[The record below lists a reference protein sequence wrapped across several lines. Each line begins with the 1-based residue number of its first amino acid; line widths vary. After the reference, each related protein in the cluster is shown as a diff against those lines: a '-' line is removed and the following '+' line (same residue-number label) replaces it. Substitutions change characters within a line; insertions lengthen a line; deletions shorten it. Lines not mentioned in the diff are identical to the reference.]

1 VCGFGLQYAAY
12 ARNRDS
18 RKSSALSTNLGK
30 YLPCLLFGLDLEME
44 VNEDRFLSRLQLLV
58 EGVRDQCWASS
69 LQAPVIIVAGAADA
83 DSPYHKSHAL
93 HIWLLGM
100 ELHDSI
106 LAIHANKVVF
116 LASNKKADI
125 VRNLSGAA
133 AKKGLT
139 LEVLNRT
146 KADNDAANFAAL
158 LEDILASGCPVGT
171 LKKAKEQGDFS
182 AAFMNALSES
192 KIEQVDVSEKI
203 SQCISVKDEE
213 EVALITTAGKGCS
226 HVMKRLFKRIVKVTE
241 DSTKVSHLKLSEEF
255 GGLLPDISAKVA
267 SGEKGD
273 YEEAYMPIIQ
283 SGEQM
288 NVRISA
294 QCDEKPLF
302 LATSAK
308 HSGIIFSS
316 IGVRYQ
322 TFCANMARTFLVN
335 PTESQKRY
343 YTALE
348 ASLAAGI
355 ASCIVNN
362 TFGQVFDAI
371 VGVLSQTKDDSGNAL
386 DAAMFKIVGFGIGY
400 ELREA
405 PLLIQKDA
413 SFQLKQGCT
422 IALYIGLENLVSKD
436 VVKGLSTCS
445 MQIGDTL
452 VVGSSSPTVVT
463 RDAMDTKISSVE
475 IVFDDEESEEDTKV
489 RESKKPKRE
498 AVESVAA
505 VSDRRSKV
513 GRGTEDNTKH
523 KLKIEQDQLL
533 IQKNRIAERTGQLSG
548 EGKKSHKTKASEA
561 AETFVSYKS
570 SDVVPRSADANRIH
584 ADLDNSTV
592 IFPVLGT
599 SVVIHASNIKGAVK
613 DKSAN
618 VVRAQFNLPTNIPGT
633 TAFIK
638 ELSYRFPDATS
649 ATASLKKITDLKR
662 KFTSQ
667 IQEKKDLES
676 LTEQAAV
683 RILRGSVRPHALRGI
698 RYWPTIGRKVKQKG
712 DLELHENGLKFICQA
727 TRTEFEFVFSNV
739 QYAFFQKAG
748 RSYREV
754 CTFKWLMLRA

>member
-1 VCGFGLQYAAY
+1 
-12 ARNRDS
+12 
-18 RKSSALSTNLGK
+18 
-30 YLPCLLFGLDLEME
+30 ME
-44 VNEDRFLSRLQLLV
+44 VNEDRFLSRLALLV
-58 EGVRDQCWASS
+58 EAVHDHSWASS
-69 LQAPVIIVAGAADA
+69 SKAPIIIVAGAADA

-93 HIWLLGM
+93 HIWLFGL

-106 LAIHANKVVF
+106 LVIHPDRVVF

-125 VRNLSGAA
+125 VRNACAAA

-158 LEDILASGCPVGT
+158 LDPIRASGCPVGA

-182 AAFMNALSES
+182 ASFMKALSECQL
-192 KIEQVDVSEKI
+192 EQVDASEKI
-203 SQCISVKDEE
+203 SQCLSVKDEE
-213 EVALITTAGKGCS
+213 EILLISTAGKGCS
-226 HVMKRLFKRIVKVTE
+226 HVMKRLFRRIVKISE
-241 DSTKVSHLKLSEEF
+241 DSTKITHQKLSEEF
-255 GGLLPDISAKVA
+255 GALLPEISFKVA
-267 SGEKGD
+267 GGDKAD
-273 YEEAYMPIIQ
+273 YEEAYLPIIQ

-294 QCDEKPLF
+294 ECDEKPVF
-302 LATSAK
+302 LATNAK
-308 HSGIIFSS
+308 HSGVIFSS
-316 IGVRYQ
+316 VGVRYQ
-322 TFCANMARTFLVN
+322 TFCANMSRTFLVN
-335 PTESQKRY
+335 PTESQKRC

-348 ASLAAGI
+348 ASLAAGV
-355 ASCIVNN
+355 AACVANA
-362 TFGQVFDAI
+362 TLGHVFDAI
-371 VGVLSQTKDDSGNAL
+371 VAVLSQTKDDAGNSL
-386 DAAMFKIVGFGIGY
+386 DTTMFKIVGFGIGY

-413 SFQLKQGCT
+413 SFTLKQGCT

-436 VVKGLSTCS
+436 VIKGLSTCS
-445 MQIGDTL
+445 MQIGDTV
-452 VVGSSSPTVVT
+452 VVGAAAPTVVT
-463 RDAMDTKISSVE
+463 RDAMDTKLSSV
-475 IVFDDEESEEDTKV
+475 VLAFNDEESEDDAKV
-489 RESKKPKRE
+489 KESKKPKRE
-498 AVESVAA
+498 AVESASA
-505 VSDRRSKV
+505 VSDRRAKV

-523 KLKIEQDQLL
+523 KVKIEQDQLI
-533 IQKNRIAERTGQLSG
+533 IQKNRIAERTGNIKG
-548 EGKKSHKTKASEA
+548 DGKKTHKTKALEASEA
-561 AETFVSYKS
+561 FVSYKS
-570 SDVVPRSADANRIH
+570 SDAVPRSADANKIH

-599 SVVIHASNIKGAVK
+599 SVVVHASNIKGAIK
-613 DKSAN
+613 DKTAN
-618 VVRAQFNLPTNIPGT
+618 VVRAQFSLPTNIPGT

-649 ATASLKKITDLKR
+649 ATASLKKITDVKR
-662 KFTSQ
+662 KFTMQ
-667 IQEKKDLES
+667 LQEKKDLES

-748 RSYREV
+748 RNYKEV
-754 CTFKWLMLRA
+754 PAAASTRWPCLCIVLLGFDYVTSPLHSSGLVTLPLEA

>member
-1 VCGFGLQYAAY
+1 VCRAQQQSSCAAIENET
-12 ARNRDS
+12 RVS
-18 RKSSALSTNLGK
+18 RGNHLSGEESVSK
-30 YLPCLLFGLDLEME
+30 VCCCAVKME
-44 VNEDRFLSRLQLLV
+44 VNEDRFVLRLGLLAD
-58 EGVRDQCWASS
+58 GVREQAWASTNT
-69 LQAPVIIVAGAADA
+69 APVIIVAGAADT

-93 HIWLLGM
+93 HIWLFGC

-106 LAIHANKVVF
+106 LAIYADKVVF

-125 VRNLSGAA
+125 VRNLCNAA
-133 AKKGLT
+133 AKKGLV

-146 KADNDAANFAAL
+146 KADNDASNFATL
-158 LEDILASGCPVGT
+158 LDPVRASGGPVGT

-182 AAFMNALSES
+182 AAFMNTLSES
-192 KIEQVDVSEKI
+192 QIDQVDISEKI
-203 SQCISVKDEE
+203 AQCISAKDDE
-213 EVALITTAGKGCS
+213 EVALVSTAGKGCS
-226 HVMKRLFKRIVKVTE
+226 HVMKRLFRRIVKVTE
-241 DSTKVSHLKLSEEF
+241 DSTKISHAKLSEEF
-255 GGLLPDISAKVA
+255 GALLPEIAVKVA
-267 SGEKGD
+267 GGDRVD

-294 QCDEKPLF
+294 ESDEKPVF
-302 LATSAK
+302 FATSAK
-308 HSGIIFSS
+308 HSGVICSS
-316 IGVRYQ
+316 IGIRYQ

-335 PTESQKRY
+335 PTESQKRC

-348 ASLAAGI
+348 ASLAAGV
-355 ASCIVNN
+355 AACTVNN
-362 TFGQVFDAI
+362 TLGQVFEAI
-371 VGVLSQTKDDSGNAL
+371 VRILSQTKDDAGNSL
-386 DAAMFKIVGFGIGY
+386 DASVFKVVGFGIGY
-400 ELREA
+400 ELRET

-413 SFQLKQGCT
+413 SFKLKQGCT

-436 VVKGLSTCS
+436 VVKGLSTYS

-452 VVGSSSPTVVT
+452 VVGASAPTVVT
-463 RDAMDTKISSVE
+463 RDALDTKMSSVL
-475 IVFDDEESEEDTKV
+475 IAFAEESDDDAKEGK
-489 RESKKPKRE
+489 ESKKAKRE
-498 AVESVAA
+498 PVESAPVA
-505 VSDRRSKV
+505 SDRRAKV

-533 IQKNRIAERTGQLSG
+533 IQKNRIAERTGQLRG
-548 EGKKSHKTKASEA
+548 EGKKTQKAKALEA
-561 AETFVSYKS
+561 AETFVSYKNS
-570 SDVVPRSADANRIH
+570 EGVPRSADANKIH

-599 SVVIHASNIKGAVK
+599 SIIVHASNIKGATK
-613 DKSAN
+613 DKAAN
-618 VVRAQFNLPTNIPGT
+618 VIRAQFSFPTNIPGT

-649 ATASLKKITDLKR
+649 ATASLKKITDVKR
-662 KFTSQ
+662 KFTMQ

-748 RSYREV
+748 RSYKEV
-754 CTFKWLMLRA
+754 IAIFSTYS

>member
-1 VCGFGLQYAAY
+1 
-12 ARNRDS
+12 
-18 RKSSALSTNLGK
+18 
-30 YLPCLLFGLDLEME
+30 ME
-44 VNEDRFLSRLQLLV
+44 VNEDRFVLRLGLLV
-58 EGVRDQCWASS
+58 DGVREQAWASTNT
-69 LQAPVIIVAGAADA
+69 APVIIVAGAADT

-93 HIWLLGM
+93 HIWLFGC

-106 LAIHANKVVF
+106 LAIYADKVVF

-125 VRNLSGAA
+125 VRNLCNAA
-133 AKKGLT
+133 TKKGLV

-146 KADNDAANFAAL
+146 KADNDASNFAT
-158 LEDILASGCPVGT
+158 ILDPVRASGGPVGT

-182 AAFMNALSES
+182 AAFMNTLSES
-192 KIEQVDVSEKI
+192 QIDQVDISEKI
-203 SQCISVKDEE
+203 AQCISAKDDE
-213 EVALITTAGKGCS
+213 EVALVSTAGKGCS
-226 HVMKRLFKRIVKVTE
+226 HVMKRLFRRIVKVTE
-241 DSTKVSHLKLSEEF
+241 DSTKISHAKLSEEF
-255 GGLLPDISAKVA
+255 GALLPEIAVKVA
-267 SGEKGD
+267 GGDRAD

-294 QCDEKPLF
+294 ESDEKPVF
-302 LATSAK
+302 FATSPK
-308 HSGIIFSS
+308 HSGVICSS
-316 IGVRYQ
+316 IGIRYQ

-335 PTESQKRY
+335 PTESQKRC

-348 ASLAAGI
+348 ASLAAGV
-355 ASCIVNN
+355 AACTVNS
-362 TFGQVFDAI
+362 TLGQVFEAI
-371 VGVLSQTKDDSGNAL
+371 VGILSQTKDDAGNSL
-386 DAAMFKIVGFGIGY
+386 DASVFKIVGFGIGY

-413 SFQLKQGCT
+413 SFKLKQGCT

-436 VVKGLSTCS
+436 VVKGLSTYS

-452 VVGSSSPTVVT
+452 VVGASAPTVVT
-463 RDAMDTKISSVE
+463 RDALDTKMSSVL
-475 IVFDDEESEEDTKV
+475 IAFAEESDDDAKEGK
-489 RESKKPKRE
+489 ESKKAKRE
-498 AVESVAA
+498 PVESAPVA
-505 VSDRRSKV
+505 SDRRAKV

-533 IQKNRIAERTGQLSG
+533 IQKNRIAERTGQIRG
-548 EGKKSHKTKASEA
+548 EGKKTQKAKALEA
-561 AETFVSYKS
+561 AETFVSYKNS
-570 SDVVPRSADANRIH
+570 EGVPRSADANKIH

-599 SVVIHASNIKGAVK
+599 SIIVHASNIKGATK
-613 DKSAN
+613 DKTAN
-618 VVRAQFNLPTNIPGT
+618 VIRAQFSFPTNIPGT

-649 ATASLKKITDLKR
+649 ATASLKKITDVKR
-662 KFTSQ
+662 KFTLQ

-748 RSYREV
+748 RSYKEV
-754 CTFKWLMLRA
+754 IDFSVFIPDVHKPHPLA